1 VLVDGENYPASNEES
16 EKAKDNYKED
26 LDHY

>member
-1 VLVDGENYPASNEES
+1 VFVDGESNSTGNEES

-26 LDHY
+26 HHHY